1 MSVRIGTITIDTNDM
16 DRARTFWQDVT
27 GYEVTS
33 SDNDNTYLHDPA
45 KSGPGL
51 ALQRVPE
58 AATGKNRLHLDLTTD
73 DLAGEVRRIRG
84 LGAGEVKSYA
94 ESGWVVLAD
103 PDGNQFCVCAE

>member
-1 MSVRIGTITIDTNDM
+1 MSIKIGTITIDTNDM
-16 DRARTFWQDVT
+16 DRAKTFWQDVT
-27 GYEVTS
+27 GYEISS

-58 AATGKNRLHLDLTTD
+58 AKAGKNRLHLDLTTD
-73 DLAGEVRRIRG
+73 DLAGEVARIRG

-94 ESGWVVLAD
+94 DSGWVVLSD
-103 PDGNQFCVCAE
+103 PEGNQFCVCAE